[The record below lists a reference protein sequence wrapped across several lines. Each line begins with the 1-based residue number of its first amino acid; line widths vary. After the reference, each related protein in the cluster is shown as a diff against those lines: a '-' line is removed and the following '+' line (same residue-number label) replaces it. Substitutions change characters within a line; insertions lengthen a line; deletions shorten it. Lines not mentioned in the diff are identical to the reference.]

1 MNLYS
6 VYENGVLRKVTKIDF
21 KDTKVYLIDD
31 LRTIY
36 LWFGLKSSKR
46 KREFGKKRANDLNKK
61 KKTIAKIQINYQNQE
76 QGAFLAI
83 IDLLKHGLND
93 KKSIEI
99 RNELEIEIEDTLE
112 LLDTGLEIDLEAEI
126 TLAAHKLS
134 QEEIP
139 YDELSKRLAKLQ
151 IVLLKGSK
159 KPSQEEINRK
169 ADEIIKSSSTSEE
182 LCWLVS
188 ELEILI
194 KKKQIE

>member
-188 ELEILI
+188 ELEILK